1 VEASPRYK
9 IRPLLTRHPR
19 KNCFP
24 RSFSLQ
30 EIFRLENRRFL
41 FSLQQ
46 PETGADGQALQHF
59 VLLYFC
65 AIISSAGGVLSRV
78 LLNFFS
84 FEDLHEGFSTRST
97 RQTPRAARRFPF
109 QFISNSSSIFGRL
122 QRRLLPQQLNFFFT
136 GEVFSDQ
143 LRTQPKAPSPTGVV
157 FTTSTDSSTPDQ
169 LRCPK
174 QFLLPCSSRFCT
186 RRDQRKIALECC
198 QPLQPRFPPI
208 ANCLNYLDQF
218 SEFFFEKSRVMSF
231 GDSQQ
236 RSNLGLGVDQG
247 LNSNLA

>member
-1 VEASPRYK
+1 MEASPRYK

-157 FTTSTDSSTPDQ
+157 FTTSTDSYPSYPPRDSPAWTAA
-169 LRCPK
+169 
-174 QFLLPCSSRFCT
+174 CS
-186 RRDQRKIALECC
+186 
-198 QPLQPRFPPI
+198 
-208 ANCLNYLDQF
+208 N
-218 SEFFFEKSRVMSF
+218 
-231 GDSQQ
+231 
-236 RSNLGLGVDQG
+236 QG
-247 LNSNLA
+247 SP